1 MVTAAEPATS
11 DADIWQLWPP
21 FYDGLPVL
29 LVLSLSQSYLSLSS
43 IHVAAP
49 VPYLVTAKVHQTP
62 SIELYETSLEHIV
75 SVGGRH

>member
-1 MVTAAEPATS
+1 MVTAAESATS

-21 FYDGLPVL
+21 FYDGLI
-29 LVLSLSQSYLSLSS
+29 SQAYLSLSS

-62 SIELYETSLEHIV
+62 SVELHETSLEHIV
-75 SVGGRH
+75 SVEGRR